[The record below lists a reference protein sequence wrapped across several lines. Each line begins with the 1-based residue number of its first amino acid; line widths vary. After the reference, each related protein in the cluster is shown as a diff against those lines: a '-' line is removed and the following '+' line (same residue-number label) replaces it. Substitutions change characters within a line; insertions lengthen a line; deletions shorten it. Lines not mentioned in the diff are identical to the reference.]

1 MWVFLK
7 DAFLTVV
14 ENQSKDA
21 PPNTVIVRARVKSDM
36 ETFIKRYVPP
46 SLGKTLEIVFHQNY
60 DYPYRVIMTKMDYG
74 QALAQAAQDIDYRK
88 YKDSAREHLGDSRF
102 SLYSRIWS
110 LLIGMEEDKNRISH
124 YFNRHRADEVR
135 DKPFNDNKEPEI
147 DPDGIKLSGYNDD
160 DPPFGDFRGFGRFG

>member
-46 SLGKTLEIVFHQNY
+46 SLGQTLEIVFHQNY

-88 YKDSAREHLGDSRF
+88 YKDSAREHLGSARF

-110 LLIGMEEDKNRISH
+110 LLIGMETDKDRISH
-124 YFNRHRADEVR
+124 YFNRHRAFEEHSTTNEPDELQTQR
-135 DKPFNDNKEPEI
+135 NTKRTGNTR
-147 DPDGIKLSGYNDD
+147 D
-160 DPPFGDFRGFGRFG
+160 DPPFGDFRGFGRFR